1 MKILVCFKFIRDE
14 EGISVNADRTINLD
28 SAPWVISPYDL
39 NAIEAGI
46 KLAAEAGESTV
57 EVLTVGGEA
66 LDNSKMRKAV
76 LSRGPVKM
84 YGVKAGECGDMYS
97 TAVLLKGAVEKI
109 GDADLVICGEGSG
122 DMYSQAMGNV
132 LAALLNAAAVNSVED
147 LSFEDGAVYASRSSG
162 KRVEKLKLNGPAVVS
177 VTSDI
182 CRPHIPSMK
191 DIMAAGKKPVE
202 VWDASEFESV
212 AAPVTTVSVLAPE
225 RTDRM
230 QTVFKA
236 SDETGIDEF
245 VKALKKS
252 I

>member
-1 MKILVCFKFIRDE
+1 
-14 EGISVNADRTINLD
+14 
-28 SAPWVISPYDL
+28 
-39 NAIEAGI
+39 
-46 KLAAEAGESTV
+46 
-57 EVLTVGGEA
+57 
-66 LDNSKMRKAV
+66 MR
-76 LSRGPVKM
+76 RGQRRYVF
-84 YGVKAGECGDMYS
+84 
-97 TAVLLKGAVEKI
+97 
-109 GDADLVICGEGSG
+109 SG
-122 DMYSQAMGNV
+122 NG

-202 VWDASEFESV
+202 VC
-212 AAPVTTVSVLAPE
+212 
-225 RTDRM
+225 TDRM

>member
-28 SAPWVISPYDL
+28 SASWVISPYDL
-39 NAIEAGI
+39 NAIEAGM
-46 KLAAEAGESTV
+46 KLASAAGESSV

-97 TAVLLKGAVEKI
+97 TAVLLKRAVEKI
-109 GDADLVICGEGSG
+109 GDVDLVICGEGSG
-122 DMYSQAMGNV
+122 DMYSQAMGTV
-132 LAALLNAAAVNSVED
+132 LAALLNTAAVNSVEA
-147 LSFEDGAVYASRSSG
+147 LSFEDGAVFASRSCG
-162 KRVEKLKLNGPAVVS
+162 KRVEKLRLNGPSVVS

-182 CRPHIPSMK
+182 CRAHIPSMK

-212 AAPVTTVSVLAPE
+212 AAPVKTVSVLAPE
-225 RTDRM
+225 RTERM
-230 QTVFKA
+230 QTAFKA
-236 SDETGIDEF
+236 SDENGIDEF

>member
-39 NAIEAGI
+39 NAIEAGM

-97 TAVLLKGAVEKI
+97 TAVLLKGAIEKI

-132 LAALLNAAAVNSVED
+132 LAD

-212 AAPVTTVSVLAPE
+212 SAPVTTVSVLAPE